1 MATWN
6 TPVNT
11 PLDSLL
17 KGTSCVR
24 SAPADVFNL
33 IWCTPLLA
41 LTKWMLP
48 EMVKVVNQGRKATV
62 WGSYAKAEIVNV
74 LGLGGGFPPDNPEF
88 FEHCMT
94 SRQQQKTRTWRKE
107 VIIP

>member
-1 MATWN
+1 
-6 TPVNT
+6 
-11 PLDSLL
+11 
-17 KGTSCVR
+17 
-24 SAPADVFNL
+24 
-33 IWCTPLLA
+33 LLA
-41 LTKWMLP
+41 LAKWMLP

-74 LGLGGGFPPDNPEF
+74 FGLGGGFPPDDPEF

-94 SRQQQKTRTWRKE
+94 SRQQQKTRTWRIE